1 MYVNEERVNFKFEGN
16 ISNKVLEKL
25 LSLKN
30 KIKNLFKSKNTPES
44 DLNECLNK
52 IGDLL
57 FPYEIFS
64 MEFTA
69 FANLRVILD
78 YLMEKHIM
86 EENKDF
92 VEKNIQLFL
101 NLLDSKIS
109 LIKNN
114 TNLLSQEN
122 YEKQLELYNNIF
134 FEYNSYFYNKIY
146 EKKSEDNTDAI
157 EIGKIILDL

>member
-1 MYVNEERVNFKFEGN
+1 MAK
-16 ISNKVLEKL
+16 
-25 LSLKN
+25 
-30 KIKNLFKSKNTPES
+30 
-44 DLNECLNK
+44 
-52 IGDLL
+52 
-57 FPYEIFS
+57 EIFS